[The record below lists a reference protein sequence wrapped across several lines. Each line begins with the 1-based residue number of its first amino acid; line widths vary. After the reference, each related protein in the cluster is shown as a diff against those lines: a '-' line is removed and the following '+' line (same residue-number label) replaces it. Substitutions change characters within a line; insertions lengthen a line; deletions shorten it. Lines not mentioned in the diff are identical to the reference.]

1 MDYEN
6 QSLLKNFMLNSSFH
20 GLKYLAEPGR
30 HWSERLFWVLS
41 CSTSWYISI
50 TLMYSTWISYQN
62 NAISFMVETSYTEWD
77 SKFPAVFVCDVKND
91 DKIATVSD
99 KIYGDP
105 HDYTLDEMVKELA
118 FYDENYFFTM
128 EICGPHKRNP
138 HPMCYLTNISDIAN
152 QVQSTCSETFL
163 GCAWNKNPFECCKH
177 FAPITTDLGVC
188 YGLNSI
194 QTNHALKLQ
203 MISNR
208 TLGPG
213 SLQLELNGRK
223 QVYILGPLEVPSTVT
238 SKRDFIQVVP
248 SSKTK
253 RTFNLKDIENE
264 PEVKSLNI
272 HQRKCRFAEENYLD
286 VINSYSY
293 SACLM
298 QCRKDAQ
305 LRKCGCAHHLM
316 PNLTYEKHCN
326 FSGLAC
332 LQQNL
337 RELTVQKPPGSTKI
351 GLECSCL
358 PSCMEIQLDVVT
370 EETFDVP
377 EEFGMLELALEKL
390 PTERFKRNVVKGHLD
405 VVVSIGSA
413 STLFVGASFLS
424 FVEIIYY
431 LIFLPFN
438 NYIKRLLKARSTTL
452 MAWF

>member
-194 QTNHALKLQ
+194 QTKSHALKLQ

-264 PEVKSLNI
+264 PECNCGFYV
-272 HQRKCRFAEENYLD
+272 ENKEFFLF
-286 VINSYSY
+286 I
-293 SACLM
+293 A
-298 QCRKDAQ
+298 
-305 LRKCGCAHHLM
+305 
-316 PNLTYEKHCN
+316 YEKHCN